1 MAAIVILPAFGLG
14 YRYTIKA
21 GVSRLANS
29 RFVLGENSSSKQ
41 SYTQW
46 PCEPHYIHRPSA
58 LYYCLSSGETDR
70 ARGIE
75 SMILRVTIFK
85 SIGLV

>member
-1 MAAIVILPAFGLG
+1 MAAIVTLPAFGLG
-14 YRYTIKA
+14 YAILA

-46 PCEPHYIHRPSA
+46 PCEPHYTHQPSA
-58 LYYCLSSGETDR
+58 LYYYLSSGETDR

-75 SMILRVTIFK
+75 SMVLRVTTFK
-85 SIGLV
+85 SIGSI

>member
-1 MAAIVILPAFGLG
+1 MAAIVTLPAFGLG
-14 YRYTIKA
+14 YRYTIKV
-21 GVSRLANS
+21 GVSGLANS
-29 RFVLGENSSSKQ
+29 RFILGENDSSKQ

-46 PCEPHYIHRPSA
+46 PCEPHRTHRPSA

-70 ARGIE
+70 ARGVE
-75 SMILRVTIFK
+75 SMVLRVTTFK